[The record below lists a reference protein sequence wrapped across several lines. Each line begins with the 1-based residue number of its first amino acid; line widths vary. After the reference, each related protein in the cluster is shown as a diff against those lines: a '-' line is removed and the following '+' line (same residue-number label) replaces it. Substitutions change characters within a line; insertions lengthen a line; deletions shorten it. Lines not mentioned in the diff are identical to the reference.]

1 MKKSLILLSLALTAL
16 SLLSSCIT
24 EDVPSDTPQGN
35 FDALWETMDSHYC
48 FFAEKREQ
56 YGVEWSEVRQK
67 YAPAISA
74 GMSDEALFQVFAS
87 MLAELRDGHVNLYA
101 AHDVARYADWYD
113 AYPVNYADTLL
124 RAYLGRADEYRV
136 GSSLRYRILEHN
148 VGYVRCA
155 SFENAFGS
163 GNISEMI
170 NYLALCD
177 GLIVDVRNN
186 GGGMLTSAQKLA
198 SVFLNEKTTVGYM
211 RHKTGSAHDA
221 FSAPQAITLQPF
233 EGLRWQKPLVILT
246 NRSTFSAANAF
257 VGYLKG
263 RPGVTVLGDRTGG
276 GAGLPFS
283 SELPCG
289 WALRLSACPM
299 YDVGMRCTEEGI
311 DPDVNV
317 QLTSEDYQRSRD
329 TIIEAAIALL
339 KK

>member
-124 RAYLGRADEYRV
+124 RAYLGRADE
-136 GSSLRYRILEHN
+136 
-148 VGYVRCA
+148 
-155 SFENAFGS
+155 
-163 GNISEMI
+163 
-170 NYLALCD
+170 
-177 GLIVDVRNN
+177 
-186 GGGMLTSAQKLA
+186 
-198 SVFLNEKTTVGYM
+198 
-211 RHKTGSAHDA
+211 
-221 FSAPQAITLQPF
+221 
-233 EGLRWQKPLVILT
+233 
-246 NRSTFSAANAF
+246 
-257 VGYLKG
+257 
-263 RPGVTVLGDRTGG
+263 
-276 GAGLPFS
+276 
-283 SELPCG
+283 
-289 WALRLSACPM
+289 
-299 YDVGMRCTEEGI
+299 
-311 DPDVNV
+311 
-317 QLTSEDYQRSRD
+317 
-329 TIIEAAIALL
+329 
-339 KK
+339 